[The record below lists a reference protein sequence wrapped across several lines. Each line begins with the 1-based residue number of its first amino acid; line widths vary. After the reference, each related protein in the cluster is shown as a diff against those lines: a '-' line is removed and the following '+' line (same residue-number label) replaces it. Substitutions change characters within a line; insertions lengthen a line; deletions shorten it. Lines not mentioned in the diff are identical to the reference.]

1 MGLKIRFFMLGYY
14 TPVLLKITFYG
25 LNIWDVILGYLIWD
39 VILDYLIWDIGIN
52 CSINYWGW
60 DWCTV

>member
-1 MGLKIRFFMLGYY
+1 MLGYY

-52 CSINYWGW
+52 CCINFWGW
-60 DWCTV
+60 DWGTV